1 MKILLDTHTWA
12 WTLTNNTRRL
22 SARAVELIGAAEGVF
37 VSPLS
42 IFEIGQ
48 KVRVGKWPEMTAFVD
63 DLPSIA
69 QDQGASFASLSP
81 EICLQAARMPW
92 NHRYPFD
99 RLLAATA
106 IDYGLVCISI
116 DAAFDELHGREGWL
130 GRKW

>member
-1 MKILLDTHTWA
+1 MRILLDTHTWA

-22 SARAVELIGAAEGVF
+22 SASALELIAAAEDVF

-42 IFEIGQ
+42 VFEIGQ
-48 KVRVGKWPEMTAFVD
+48 KVRAGKWPEMAAFVD

-69 QDQGASFASLSP
+69 LDQGASFAALRP
-81 EICLQAARMPW
+81 EICLQAARMAW
-92 NHRYPFD
+92 KHRDPFD
-99 RLLAATA
+99 RFLAATA

-116 DAAFDELHGREGWL
+116 DAAFDELNGREGWL